1 MKTIGI
7 KLADGSFYPILEEG
21 EAKTRQLD
29 LTTVKDGQT
38 KVQIDLYRSESE
50 TMEDAEYVD
59 TLEVSNLVS
68 HPNGEVNLHLSVGL
82 NENNELDAN
91 VIDEETGKQSSINV
105 SLISRTL
112 AERNEP
118 SNFELTEQDDSDSNT
133 VAAAIAGGVAGA
145 IAATALNGTEEE
157 STSLED
163 FSFDDFEE
171 QQTSSEPQETLSIT
185 TPEDIEDVPFSFD
198 SEIDY
203 ATESENSS
211 NEENSSD
218 TTFEELEDITVADE
232 KPEDLPSI
240 EELDISNED
249 MFDTSSFTT
258 DPIENIVDEQEVL
271 ESMEDITSQPEEPI
285 SSSESGEPFST
296 SDFDLPDF
304 DSTNITESTDY
315 SNNTETTGLTGYFDD
330 PDFKDNPVFTE
341 TNLDTDSEIEFDTS
355 DLDNSFSTE
364 VNNPPAMDFS
374 DLYDEESLENDNNEN
389 LEEEVSKK
397 TRVPVI
403 VCITCAIICVIA
415 TILILFVVPSK
426 YNLLKSRNTKTEVT
440 EEFVL
445 DVTPKE
451 TPTEITEEPIPEAKE
466 NTIVVAPESE
476 VIVPVPTPEPTESKD
491 VTYRIK
497 WGDTLWDISD
507 AYYKNPWRYPKIAK
521 YNKISNPDLIISGTD
536 ILIPVE

>member
-38 KVQIDLYRSESE
+38 KVQIDLYRSESG

-68 HPNGEVNLHLSVGL
+68 HPNGEVSLHLSVGL

-171 QQTSSEPQETLSIT
+171 QQTSSEPQETLSVT

-203 ATESENSS
+203 ATESEISN

-232 KPEDLPSI
+232 KSEDLPSI
-240 EELDISNED
+240 EDLNISNED

-258 DPIENIVDEQEVL
+258 DPIENIVNEQEVL
-271 ESMEDITSQPEEPI
+271 ESMEDITSQTEEPI
-285 SSSESGEPFST
+285 STSESEESFST

-374 DLYDEESLENDNNEN
+374 DLYDEESLETDNNEN

-403 VCITCAIICVIA
+403 VCIICAIICVIA

-445 DVTPKE
+445 DVTPAE

-491 VTYRIK
+491 VKYRIK

>member
-1 MKTIGI
+1 MLIKVSEGHNMKTIGI

-38 KVQIDLYRSESE
+38 KVQIDLYRSESG

-68 HPNGEVNLHLSVGL
+68 HPNGEVSLHLSVGL

-171 QQTSSEPQETLSIT
+171 QQPSSEPQETLSVT

-203 ATESENSS
+203 ATESESS
-211 NEENSSD
+211 NNEENSSD

-240 EELDISNED
+240 EDLNISNED

-271 ESMEDITSQPEEPI
+271 ESMEDTTSQTEEPI
-285 SSSESGEPFST
+285 STSESEESFST

-304 DSTNITESTDY
+304 DSTNIT
-315 SNNTETTGLTGYFDD
+315 L
-330 PDFKDNPVFTE
+330 
-341 TNLDTDSEIEFDTS
+341 
-355 DLDNSFSTE
+355 
-364 VNNPPAMDFS
+364 
-374 DLYDEESLENDNNEN
+374 
-389 LEEEVSKK
+389 
-397 TRVPVI
+397 
-403 VCITCAIICVIA
+403 ITQK
-415 TILILFVVPSK
+415 LQ
-426 YNLLKSRNTKTEVT
+426 
-440 EEFVL
+440 
-445 DVTPKE
+445 D
-451 TPTEITEEPIPEAKE
+451 
-466 NTIVVAPESE
+466 
-476 VIVPVPTPEPTESKD
+476 
-491 VTYRIK
+491 
-497 WGDTLWDISD
+497 
-507 AYYKNPWRYPKIAK
+507 
-521 YNKISNPDLIISGTD
+521 
-536 ILIPVE
+536 